1 MKKLFLGLA
10 VLTGGLAGIAF
21 ASTVT
26 TTDGQNYLVTNDS
39 GYATNMTLNQIMM
52 KVKMATT
59 ATSQDSQK
67 LLYDQEVSDIWG
79 SVVQMAQSS
88 LAQWQSQQ
96 PVPVVNAVVNSDNS
110 VSIGTEAPAGN
121 MDVGGTISQTLG
133 VTNAT

>member
-10 VLTGGLAGIAF
+10 VLIGGLAGIAF

-121 MDVGGTISQTLG
+121 MDTQGTVSL
-133 VTNAT
+133 TNAT